1 MKRFIVIAVVL
12 LLTACSSAPPRP
24 ASQFCN
30 TSKTVEVVDGKSVS
44 SKTTVK
50 CSDDFVERH
59 IPARVGVDQNCKET
73 INEFVLKGQ
82 LVQRRGIACETH
94 RPGHFI
100 YIPSP
105 NILSN

>member
-1 MKRFIVIAVVL
+1 MKLVIAIATTLAVS
-12 LLTACSSAPPRP
+12 ACSSAPPRQT
-24 ASQFCN
+24 SQFCN
-30 TSKTVEVVDGKSVS
+30 TSKTLEVVDGKSVS

-59 IPARVGVDQNCKET
+59 IPARVGVDQNCRET

-105 NILSN
+105 NVLSN